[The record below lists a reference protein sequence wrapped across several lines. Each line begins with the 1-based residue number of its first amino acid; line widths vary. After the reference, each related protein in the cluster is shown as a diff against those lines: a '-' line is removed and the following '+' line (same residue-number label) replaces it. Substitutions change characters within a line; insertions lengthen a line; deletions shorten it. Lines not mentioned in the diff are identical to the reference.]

1 MDRSPQEPA
10 AHPDG
15 AESPLS
21 FPVEAPR
28 PDGPEPGAG
37 APASFPAEPGATR
50 PTDPLAFPAEAAP
63 RSGPPLFP
71 PHITATPSQAEPL
84 PFPVAELPVS
94 AATPQPAPEAEP
106 EPAPAAAGLLHRLPA
121 VLAALAAVLAVG
133 GCFLPLFRMLQDLN
147 FRQGFIGAQLTI
159 TETAWGNR
167 IEITGQPVTDRPGV
181 PVGIPVVIAVV
192 VLAVAAIAA
201 FARPDRG
208 LTRWLLSAGALFTAG
223 VVTTTWM
230 SRFELAAIA
239 DEEAGL
245 EVSTGPGMWLLTL
258 ATVLAAAAAVLGYL
272 PLRNFGRNP
281 GWADPA
287 LAYADTP
294 TPPSGVAITVLPP
307 DDEQP

>member
-1 MDRSPQEPA
+1 M
-10 AHPDG
+10 
-15 AESPLS
+15 
-21 FPVEAPR
+21 
-28 PDGPEPGAG
+28 
-37 APASFPAEPGATR
+37 
-50 PTDPLAFPAEAAP
+50 
-63 RSGPPLFP
+63 
-71 PHITATPSQAEPL
+71 

-94 AATPQPAPEAEP
+94 AATPQPASGAEP
-106 EPAPAAAGLLHRLPA
+106 EPAPAPAPAAAGLLRRLPA

-192 VLAVAAIAA
+192 VLAAAAIAA

-245 EVSTGPGMWLLTL
+245 AVSTGPGMWLLTL
-258 ATVLAAAAAVLGYL
+258 ATVLAAAAAVLVYL
-272 PLRNFGRNP
+272 PNVGRNP